1 MLKMQSEQR
10 IAMPLASADLSVLFS
25 GSALWALAFY
35 VPLSG
40 PLSRFEA
47 ELITAGLGEVQ
58 RQLLLIISSVALAIG
73 VGIVFQLIL
82 SWALSPSWAASMG
95 LLAVL
100 ATGFWSIASKE

>member
-1 MLKMQSEQR
+1 
-10 IAMPLASADLSVLFS
+10 MPLSSADLSVLFS

-35 VPLSG
+35 VPLSRPLS

-47 ELITAGLGEVQ
+47 ELITTGLGEVQ

-100 ATGFWSIASKE
+100 ATGFWTIASKQ

>member
-1 MLKMQSEQR
+1 MLEMQSEQR
-10 IAMPLASADLSVLFS
+10 ITMPLASVDLSVLFS

-58 RQLLLIISSVALAIG
+58 RQLLLIISSVIATAG
-73 VGIVFQLIL
+73 VC
-82 SWALSPSWAASMG
+82 
-95 LLAVL
+95 
-100 ATGFWSIASKE
+100 K

>member
-1 MLKMQSEQR
+1 
-10 IAMPLASADLSVLFS
+10 MPLSSADLSVLFS

-47 ELITAGLGEVQ
+47 ELITTGLGEVQ

-100 ATGFWSIASKE
+100 ATGFWTIASKQ

>member
-1 MLKMQSEQR
+1 MLEMQSEQR
-10 IAMPLASADLSVLFS
+10 ITMPLASVDLSVLFS

-82 SWALSPSWAASMG
+82 SWALSPSWAVSMG
-95 LLAVL
+95 FLAVL
-100 ATGFWSIASKE
+100 ATGFWTIASKQ